1 MNKTIKIYIVFL
13 VLLLVGIVYIDV
25 SRPKPINWSPTYGV
39 KDKIPFGM
47 YVFNEEAP
55 SLFGQKVNRITQ
67 TAYEYFEPKYD
78 YDSLVNTY
86 TIRGTILS
94 ISDQYLIDDESTQE
108 LLYFAQ
114 HGNKVFISSKSFPKK
129 LMDSLK
135 FNYSSKFMGLGKDSI
150 FTMLANP
157 HLGNKKYD
165 ITVGAGNSYF
175 EKIDTLKMTVLGY
188 HANTKEKLVNF
199 IKVPYGK
206 GEFYL
211 HTQPTVFTNYHLLK
225 GNDAEY
231 TAKILSYTEGE
242 IFWLQKNLS
251 GEIVSNSPMRYIL
264 SQPALK
270 AAWFIFLLGMLT
282 FFIFNAKRK
291 QRIVPIIKPLENTT
305 VDFTKTIGNLYFQ
318 EGNHDNIIEK
328 KIIYFLEKI
337 RTDYLLDTTVMDENF
352 EKKLQQKSGKK
363 PEDIR
368 RVVHLINQRRK
379 SYHQS
384 IESDLIAL
392 NTAIEKILAKE
403 KNSQES

>member
-25 SRPKPINWSPTYGV
+25 TRPKPINWTPTYDI
-39 KDKIPFGM
+39 KDKIPFGL

-55 SLFGQKVNRITQ
+55 ALFGQKVNRITE
-67 TAYEYFEPKYD
+67 TAYQYFEPKYD

-94 ISDQYLIDDESTQE
+94 VSDQYMIDDESTQE

-114 HGNKVFISSKSFPKK
+114 HGNKIFISSKSFPQK

-135 FNYSSKFMGLGKDSI
+135 FSYSSKFMGRDTI
-150 FTMLANP
+150 FTSLANP
-157 HLGNKKYD
+157 HLGKKKYD
-165 ITVGAGNSYF
+165 ISVGAGNSYF
-175 EKIDTLKMTVLGY
+175 EKIDTLNTTVLGY
-188 HANTKEKLVNF
+188 HENTKEKLVDF

-211 HTQPTVFTNYHLLK
+211 HTQPVVFTNYHLLK
-225 GNDAEY
+225 GNHSEY
-231 TAKILSYTEGE
+231 AAKVLSYTDGE
-242 IFWLQKNLS
+242 VFWLLKNQS
-251 GEIVSNSPMRYIL
+251 GEIVSGSPMRYIL

-270 AAWFIFLLGMLT
+270 AAWYIFLLGMIV

-337 RTDYLLDTTVMDENF
+337 RNDYLLDTTVLDENF

-363 PEDIR
+363 IEDIQK
-368 RVVHLINQRRK
+368 VVYLINQRRK

-403 KNSQES
+403 KNNQET

>member
-25 SRPKPINWSPTYGV
+25 SRPKPINWSLTYGI
-39 KDKIPFGM
+39 KDKTPFGM
-47 YVFNEEAP
+47 YVLNEEAP
-55 SLFGQKVNRITQ
+55 ALFGQKVNRITQ

-114 HGNKVFISSKSFPKK
+114 HGNKVFISSKSFPQK

-135 FNYSSKFMGLGKDSI
+135 FNYSSKFLGLGKDSI

-165 ITVGAGNSYF
+165 ISVGAGNSYF
-175 EKIDTLKMTVLGY
+175 EKIDTLSTTVLGY
-188 HANTKEKLVNF
+188 HGNTKEKLVNF

-225 GNDAEY
+225 GNNSEY
-231 TAKILSYTEGE
+231 AAKTLSYTDGE
-242 IFWLQKNLS
+242 IFWLLKNQT

-270 AAWFIFLLGMLT
+270 TAWYIFLLGMLT

-337 RTDYLLDTTVMDENF
+337 RTDYLLDTTVLDENF

-392 NTAIEKILAKE
+392 NTAIEKILSKE